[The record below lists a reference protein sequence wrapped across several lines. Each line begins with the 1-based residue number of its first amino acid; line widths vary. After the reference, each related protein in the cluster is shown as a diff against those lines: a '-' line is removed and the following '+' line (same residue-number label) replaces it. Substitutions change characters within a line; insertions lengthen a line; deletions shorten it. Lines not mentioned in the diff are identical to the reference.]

1 MSVEVQDIV
10 ARYGSDYVQNHNV
23 SIAQQQVLNALRSC
37 RTNELGAHVDECD
50 VCGFQ
55 KISYNS
61 CRNRHC
67 PKCQTLKKE
76 KWLDVQKQYLLDI
89 PYFHVVFTVPSELNP
104 IIFQNQET
112 CYNILFRAT
121 SETLLELCEDK
132 RYLGAKPGITS
143 ILHTWGQNLLFHPHI
158 HCVVT
163 GGGLNE
169 INRWVSSKKKFFLP
183 VKVLSSKFRGKFL
196 AFLKSAPLHFYGSID
211 AYNEKD
217 TFIRKVISPL
227 YQKNWVVYCKRPFNG
242 AEKVFDYLGRY
253 THRVAISNN
262 RIMSISDDKVTFA
275 WRDYADHNRNKYMTV
290 SAQEFIRRFLL
301 HVLPKGFR
309 KIRHYGILAAREKT
323 ERIKL
328 CKKLTYSHHRTERLT
343 TQELLTRILG
353 ADFDCCPC
361 CGTGHLSRASPF
373 KR

>member
-1 MSVEVQDIV
+1 MPVEVQDIV
-10 ARYGSDYVQNHNV
+10 AQYGSAYIQSHDV
-23 SIAQQQVLNALRSC
+23 SIAQKQVLNALRSC
-37 RTNELGAHVDECD
+37 RTNELGAHVDVCD

-67 PKCQTLKKE
+67 PKCQAFKKE
-76 KWLDVQKQYLLDI
+76 KWLDAQKQYLLNI
-89 PYFHVVFTVPSELNP
+89 PYFHVVFTVPAELNP
-104 IIFQNQET
+104 IILQNQET

-121 SETLLELCEDK
+121 AESLLELCADK

-163 GGGLNE
+163 GGGLNG
-169 INRWVSSKKKFFLP
+169 INRWVSSRKKFFLP

-196 AFLKSAPLHFYGSID
+196 AILKSSPLHFYGSID
-211 AYNEKD
+211 AYNEKE
-217 TFIRKVISPL
+217 TFIREVISPL

-262 RIMSISDDKVTFA
+262 RIIGISDDKVTFA
-275 WRDYADHNRNKYMTV
+275 WRDYADHNRNKFMTV

-309 KIRHYGILAAREKT
+309 KIRHYGILAAREKSD
-323 ERIKL
+323 RIRL
-328 CKKLTYSHHRTERLT
+328 CKKLTHSHHRNELLT
-343 TQELLTRILG
+343 TQELLIRIFG
-353 ADFDCCPC
+353 SDFDCCPC

-373 KR
+373 IQ

>member
-1 MSVEVQDIV
+1 MSVEVQDII

-67 PKCQTLKKE
+67 PKCQTFKKE

-169 INRWVSSKKKFFLP
+169 INRWVSSQKKFFLP

-196 AFLKSAPLHFYGSID
+196 ALLKSAPLHFYGSID

-217 TFIRKVISPL
+217 TLIRKVISPL

-262 RIMSISDDKVTFA
+262 RILSISDDKVTFA
-275 WRDYADHNRNKYMTV
+275 WRDYADHNRNKSMTV

-309 KIRHYGILAAREKT
+309 KIRHYGILAAREKSD
-323 ERIKL
+323 RIRL
-328 CKKLTYSHHRTERLT
+328 CKKLTHSHHRTELLT